1 MFRLNLK
8 MVLYLKNQSL
18 TETKLPKFAID
29 AKLRNVIKK
38 LNSILT
44 KYQLKSITMKK
55 SILLLLLLSLLI
67 SCNENGKELA
77 PTSLAGT
84 WKLTEMLQDPGD
96 GSGTFQPV
104 NSNKKIV
111 FISNNKVT
119 SNGILCDMS
128 INSDTFTTGS
138 YSEAT
143 NTINPSDCQNL
154 TINYELNATSLILSY
169 RCIEGCRAKYI
180 KVQ

>member
-1 MFRLNLK
+1 
-8 MVLYLKNQSL
+8 
-18 TETKLPKFAID
+18 
-29 AKLRNVIKK
+29 
-38 LNSILT
+38 
-44 KYQLKSITMKK
+44 MKK

>member
-1 MFRLNLK
+1 
-8 MVLYLKNQSL
+8 
-18 TETKLPKFAID
+18 
-29 AKLRNVIKK
+29 
-38 LNSILT
+38 
-44 KYQLKSITMKK
+44 MKK
-55 SILLLLLLSLLI
+55 SILLLLLLNLLI
-67 SCNENGKELA
+67 SCNKNDQELTPA
-77 PTSLAGT
+77 SLIGT

-104 NSNKKIV
+104 NSSKKIV
-111 FISNNKVT
+111 FINSDQVT

-138 YSEAT
+138 YSET
-143 NTINPSDCQNL
+143 TKTINPSDCQNL
-154 TINYELNATSLILSY
+154 TINFELNANSLILSY